1 MKDDLKFKNDEIL
14 IPALRNRDRN
24 AFKYLYKNYT
34 GPIKHFVKTNGGQ
47 DVDAEEIEQN
57 VIILLYEKIT
67 SGSFVLNEGTKLS
80 TYMFAVG
87 KNMWYKKSGT
97 QSKVKYEEE
106 ITERGEEFDFDGLL
120 DGLNENEK
128 IIIEALQNSDQD
140 CKEILTMYYYDNKSM
155 REIAEKMESITEE
168 NLRKRKYKCIQK
180 LKKVLIDKIKS
191 HG

>member
-1 MKDDLKFKNDEIL
+1 MTYKNDIEL
-14 IPALRNRDRN
+14 IAALKQRDRN

-34 GPIKHFVKTNGGQ
+34 RPIKHFVKTNGGQ

-57 VIILLYEKIT
+57 VIVLLYEKIA
-67 SGSFVLNEGTKLS
+67 SGNFVLHEGTKLS

-87 KNMWYKKSGT
+87 KNMWYKKGSINNRI
-97 QSKVKYEEE
+97 KLEDE
-106 ITERGEEFDFDGLL
+106 ITEIAVEFDFDELL
-120 DGLNENEK
+120 DGSNQNEK

-155 REIAEKMESITEE
+155 REISLNLGTISEE

>member
-1 MKDDLKFKNDEIL
+1 MKDEQIYKSDEYL
-14 IPALRNRDRN
+14 ISALRQRDRS

-57 VIILLYEKIT
+57 VIVLLYEKIA
-67 SGSFVLNEGTKLS
+67 SGNFVLHEGTKLS

-87 KNMWYKKSGT
+87 KNMWYKKS
-97 QSKVKYEEE
+97 SINNRIKLEDE
-106 ITERGEEFDFDGLL
+106 ITEIAEEFDFDGLL
-120 DGLNENEK
+120 DGSNQNEK
-128 IIIEALQNSDQD
+128 IIIDALQNSDQD
-140 CKEILTMYYYDNKSM
+140 CKEILTLYYYDNKSM
-155 REIAEKMESITEE
+155 REISQNLGTISEE

-180 LKKVLIDKIKS
+180 LKKVLMDKIKS

>member
-1 MKDDLKFKNDEIL
+1 MTYKNDIEL
-14 IPALRNRDRN
+14 IEALKQRDRN

-34 GPIKHFVKTNGGQ
+34 GAIKHFVKTHGGQ

-57 VIILLYEKIT
+57 VIVLLYEKIVA
-67 SGSFVLNEGTKLS
+67 GQFILNEGTKLS

-87 KNMWYKKSGT
+87 KNMWYKKSGRT
-97 QSKVKYEEE
+97 L
-106 ITERGEEFDFDGLL
+106 TLMGEESIAETGEDFDFDGMFETANV
-120 DGLNENEK
+120 DEQ
-128 IIIEALQNSDQD
+128 IIIFALQNTDHD
-140 CKEILTMYYYDNKSM
+140 CKEILTLYYYDNKSM

-180 LKKVLIDKIKS
+180 LKKVLTDKIKH